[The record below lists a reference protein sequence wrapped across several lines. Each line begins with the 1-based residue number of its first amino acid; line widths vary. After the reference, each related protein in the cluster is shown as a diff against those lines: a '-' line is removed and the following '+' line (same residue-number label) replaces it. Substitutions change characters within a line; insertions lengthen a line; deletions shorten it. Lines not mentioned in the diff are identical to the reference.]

1 MAGLFCGDGKV
12 EQNSQATPLVMC
24 SNITD
29 IPSGTELIVTYNV
42 IKKNVDGMNP
52 HIRFIKTFP
61 HHKLET
67 KNVYQNIKCDFR
79 DTAFP
84 KI

>member
-42 IKKNVDGMNP
+42 IEKK
-52 HIRFIKTFP
+52 
-61 HHKLET
+61 
-67 KNVYQNIKCDFR
+67 C
-79 DTAFP
+79 
-84 KI
+84 